1 MATKLTLWMDE
12 SLIEEAKDYA
22 RVQGTSLSRLI
33 ARYLSSLKSSKKN
46 KRPLSPIIEEI
57 SGILPQSIHRG
68 SPFKAY
74 RRHLEKK
81 YR

>member
-1 MATKLTLWMDE
+1 MATKLTLRMDE
-12 SLIEEAKDYA
+12 SIIEDAKGYA
-22 RVQGTSLSRLI
+22 RAQGTSLSQLI

-57 SGILPQSIHRG
+57 SGILPKPIHRG
-68 SPFKAY
+68 PSFKAY